1 MKKGKKFNID
11 ELSRKDKE
19 RLLSKHR
26 IRVLAKY
33 IERNYI
39 QNEVWGDRAGKNL
52 TLIIHM
58 EIIRGLN
65 DEFEFLRDDPMD
77 PLIVD
82 LIDKKTKKIVKL
94 LKDKPKFGLN

>member
-1 MKKGKKFNID
+1 MKNKKFKINKLTD
-11 ELSRKDKE
+11 KDKE
-19 RLLSKHR
+19 KLLSNHR
-26 IRVLAKY
+26 IKVLAKY
-33 IERNYI
+33 IERKYI

-52 TLIIHM
+52 SLIIHM

-94 LKDKPKFGLN
+94 LKNKPRMGLN